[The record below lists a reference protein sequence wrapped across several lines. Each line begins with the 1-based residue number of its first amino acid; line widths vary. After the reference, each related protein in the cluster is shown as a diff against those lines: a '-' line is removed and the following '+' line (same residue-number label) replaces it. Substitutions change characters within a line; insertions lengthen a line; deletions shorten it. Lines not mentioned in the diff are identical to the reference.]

1 MVGGCFLPDFFVRLV
16 DRWLGFSENLVV
28 VAETKRGV
36 LAEFGAGDGS
46 EMPLR
51 LGHQKSPCEL
61 EPILRQYRMQAL
73 QHRKGCPCVREEFHR

>member
-36 LAEFGAGDGS
+36 LAEFGAGDGR
-46 EMPLR
+46 ELNKER
-51 LGHQKSPCEL
+51 VTLTVVLG
-61 EPILRQYRMQAL
+61 Y
-73 QHRKGCPCVREEFHR
+73 